1 MLRSD
6 IRGPG
11 MCRRIFLLPL
21 DPVRNRHSASSKL
34 LKTLRFRVSCTFDPV
49 ILNRGYPQQI
59 RLSPF
64 SAKELGGILVLL
76 V

>member
-1 MLRSD
+1 
-6 IRGPG
+6 

-21 DPVRNRHSASSKL
+21 NPLRKHHSASSKR
-34 LKTLRFRVSCTFDPV
+34 LKTLRFHVSCTFDPV
-49 ILNRGYPQQI
+49 SLNCGYPQQI

-64 SAKELGGILVLL
+64 SAEELGGILVLL